1 MRFRARVGADQ
12 YQLITDVIQAMY
24 KQGEFLCLK
33 FTRKFLHVIV
43 NNTGAGKSSDVVPT
57 FAKFNAAD
65 ILFFEYL
72 GPSKILSPG
81 ILKTAF

>member
-33 FTRKFLHVIV
+33 LLENFYML
-43 NNTGAGKSSDVVPT
+43 
-57 FAKFNAAD
+57 
-65 ILFFEYL
+65 L
-72 GPSKILSPG
+72 
-81 ILKTAF
+81 